1 MFRLLKLTSKLIPII
16 YLLFFLSQS
25 AYSLPYRSQE
35 IFRGERLA
43 LDVGTRL
50 ETSAPSERYKS
61 MSFMGID
68 FYSFLHFGGHHRG
81 ELVAQVYLFD
91 FRSLSFLDEPSQS
104 SFDYAPCVIAPNLI
118 IVPQG
123 KLNLKFGHIWH
134 SYGLRNEIN
143 TTQTTRQ
150 LINVENTGLLLDWG
164 VELNGEQ
171 NGISYNLSLGTG
183 SGKWPSF
190 NGDRY
195 MGVTRLSFN
204 GDELNSFIPVEV
216 GLSGLHAKIDTPL
229 GLTHRWRAGLD
240 LQYHGPLSILFEGS
254 LGSDRSATNDQASEL
269 KAVNLFTEINW
280 HSPSERW
287 LVYLQYKSLSMETDS
302 QASMTNNQ
310 AMLDM
315 DMDMDA
321 MMMSNS
327 SNTNKQDS
335 LILGTRYSP
344 IRSLYI
350 ASESVLRHG
359 DKHPLMRIQVRYRW

>member
-1 MFRLLKLTSKLIPII
+1 MI

-25 AYSLPYRSQE
+25 AYSLPYRSQD

-43 LDVGTRL
+43 LDTGTRL
-50 ETSAPSERYKS
+50 QTSAPSERYKS
-61 MSFMGID
+61 MSFLEID

-91 FRSLSFLDEPSQS
+91 IRSFSLLDEPSQS
-104 SFDYAPCVIAPNLI
+104 SFGYAPCVIAPNLI

-150 LINVENTGLLLDWG
+150 LINVENTGLLFDWG

-183 SGKWPSF
+183 SSKWPSF

-204 GDELNSFIPVEV
+204 GDELNSFIPVEI
-216 GLSGLHAKIDTPL
+216 GFSGLNAKINTPL

-240 LQYHGPLSILFEGS
+240 LQYHGPLSLLFEGS

-287 LVYLQYKSLSMETDS
+287 LVYLQYKSLSMEVDPQT
-302 QASMTNNQ
+302 SMTNDQ
-310 AMLDM
+310 IMMDM
-315 DMDMDA
+315 DMDMDMDT
-321 MMMSNS
+321 MMMISNS
-327 SNTNKQDS
+327 SHINKQDS

-344 IRSLYI
+344 IRSLYL
-350 ASESVLRHG
+350 ASESVLTHG